1 VVVNIRRSKDEE
13 KRMAWL
19 KVVHVLAVVVLLGN
33 LLMAPFWRKRLA
45 ALGGVQARAAA
56 NRSVRVADLI
66 FTLPSWVV
74 VLATGIMLIIYR
86 DMGMRGGWL
95 HLSLLLFLGW
105 LVFWHIL
112 VLRARKAMIAQ
123 AEEAASGGQAP
134 AELAQHERQ
143 WQQWS
148 YLAAGIVVLI
158 LILMVIQ
165 PPLW

>member
-1 VVVNIRRSKDEE
+1 
-13 KRMAWL
+13 MQWL
-19 KVVHVLAVVVLLGN
+19 KVVHVLAVAVLLGN
-33 LLMAPFWRKRLA
+33 LLMAPFWRKRLV

-66 FTLPSWVV
+66 FTLPGWVV
-74 VLATGIMLIIYR
+74 VLATGIMLIINR
-86 DMGMRGGWL
+86 GMQGGWL

-105 LVFWHIL
+105 LVFWHVL
-112 VLRARKAMIAQ
+112 VLRSRKAMITQ

-134 AELAQHERQ
+134 PELAQHERR

>member
-1 VVVNIRRSKDEE
+1 ME
-13 KRMAWL
+13 WL
-19 KVVHVLAVVVLLGN
+19 MRVVHILAVVVLLGN

-45 ALGGVQARAAA
+45 AVGGVQARAAA
-56 NRSVRVADLI
+56 NRSIRVADLL
-66 FTLPSWVV
+66 FTLPGWAV

-86 DMGMRGGWL
+86 GMHGGWL

-105 LVFWHIL
+105 LIFWHML
-112 VLRARKAMIAQ
+112 VLRSRKAMITQ

-148 YLAAGIVVLI
+148 YLAAAIAVLI
-158 LILMVIQ
+158 LILMVAKPQ
-165 PPLW
+165 LW

>member
-1 VVVNIRRSKDEE
+1 MD
-13 KRMAWL
+13 WL
-19 KVVHVLAVVVLLGN
+19 MKILHILAVVVLLGN

-66 FTLPSWVV
+66 FTLPGWVV

-86 DMGMRGGWL
+86 GGMHGGWL

-105 LVFWHIL
+105 LIFWHML

-123 AEEAASGGQAP
+123 AEEATSGEQVP
-134 AELAQHERQ
+134 AELAQYERQ
-143 WQQWS
+143 WQRLS

-158 LILMVIQ
+158 LILMIAQ
-165 PPLW
+165 PKLW

>member
-1 VVVNIRRSKDEE
+1 
-13 KRMAWL
+13 MAWL

-66 FTLPSWVV
+66 FTLPGWVV

-86 DMGMRGGWL
+86 DMGIRGGWL

-105 LVFWHIL
+105 LIFWHIL

-134 AELAQHERQ
+134 PELAQHERQ

-148 YLAAGIVVLI
+148 YVAAGIAVLI

>member
-1 VVVNIRRSKDEE
+1 ME
-13 KRMAWL
+13 WL
-19 KVVHVLAVVVLLGN
+19 MRVVHILAVVVLLGN

-45 ALGGVQARAAA
+45 AVGGVQARAAA
-56 NRSVRVADLI
+56 NRSVRVADLL
-66 FTLPSWVV
+66 FTLPGWVV

-86 DMGMRGGWL
+86 GMHGGWL

-105 LVFWHIL
+105 LIFWHML
-112 VLRARKAMIAQ
+112 VLRARKAMITQ

-148 YLAAGIVVLI
+148 YLAAGIAVLI
-158 LILMVIQ
+158 LILMVAKPQ
-165 PPLW
+165 LW

>member
-1 VVVNIRRSKDEE
+1 ME
-13 KRMAWL
+13 WL
-19 KVVHVLAVVVLLGN
+19 MRVVHIMAVAVLLGN

-56 NRSVRVADLI
+56 NRSVRVADLL
-66 FTLPSWVV
+66 FTLPGWAV

-86 DMGMRGGWL
+86 EMGMHGGWL

-105 LVFWHIL
+105 LIFWHVL
-112 VLRARKAMIAQ
+112 VLRARKAMITQ

-148 YLAAGIVVLI
+148 YLAAGIAVLI
-158 LILMVIQ
+158 LILMVAKPQ
-165 PPLW
+165 LW

>member
-13 KRMAWL
+13 KRMDWL
-19 KVVHVLAVVVLLGN
+19 MKILHVLAVVVLLGN

-56 NRSVRVADLI
+56 NRSIRTADLM
-66 FTLPSWVV
+66 FTLPGWVV
-74 VLATGIMLIIYR
+74 LLVTGIVLSIN
-86 DMGMRGGWL
+86 RGWKL
-95 HLSLLLFLGW
+95 AISLNISMLLFLGW
-105 LVFWHIL
+105 LVLWHVL

-134 AELAQHERQ
+134 AELAQHEHQ

-148 YLAAGIVVLI
+148 YVSAGIVVLI
-158 LILMVIQ
+158 LILMVAQ
-165 PPLW
+165 F

>member
-1 VVVNIRRSKDEE
+1 
-13 KRMAWL
+13 MQWL
-19 KVVHVLAVVVLLGN
+19 KVVHILAVVVVLGN

-66 FTLPSWVV
+66 FTLPGWVV

-105 LVFWHIL
+105 LILWHVL

-123 AEEAASGGQAP
+123 AEEAAGGGQAP
-134 AELAQHERQ
+134 AELAQHEHQ

-148 YLAAGIVVLI
+148 YISAGIVVLI
-158 LILMVIQ
+158 LILMVTR
-165 PPLW
+165 PF

>member
-1 VVVNIRRSKDEE
+1 
-13 KRMAWL
+13 MQWL
-19 KVVHVLAVVVLLGN
+19 KVVHILAVVVVLGN

-66 FTLPSWVV
+66 FTLPGWVV

-105 LVFWHIL
+105 LIFWHVL
-112 VLRARKAMIAQ
+112 VLRTRKAMIAQ

-134 AELAQHERQ
+134 PELAQHERQ

-148 YLAAGIVVLI
+148 YLAAGIIVLI
-158 LILMVIQ
+158 LILMVVQ

>member
-1 VVVNIRRSKDEE
+1 ME
-13 KRMAWL
+13 WL
-19 KVVHVLAVVVLLGN
+19 MRVVHILAVVVLLGN

-45 ALGGVQARAAA
+45 AVGGVQARAAA
-56 NRSVRVADLI
+56 NRSVRVADLL
-66 FTLPSWVV
+66 FTLPGWVV

-86 DMGMRGGWL
+86 GMHGGWL

-105 LVFWHIL
+105 LIFWHML
-112 VLRARKAMIAQ
+112 VLRSRKAMITQ

-148 YLAAGIVVLI
+148 YLAAGIAVLI
-158 LILMVIQ
+158 LLLMVAKPQ
-165 PPLW
+165 LW

>member
-1 VVVNIRRSKDEE
+1 ME
-13 KRMAWL
+13 WL
-19 KVVHVLAVVVLLGN
+19 MRVVHILAVAVLLGN

-56 NRSVRVADLI
+56 NRSIRVADLL
-66 FTLPSWVV
+66 FTLPGWAV

-86 DMGMRGGWL
+86 GMHGGWL

-105 LVFWHIL
+105 LIFWHML
-112 VLRARKAMIAQ
+112 VLRARKAMITQ

-148 YLAAGIVVLI
+148 YLAAGIAVLI
-158 LILMVIQ
+158 LLLMVAKPQ
-165 PPLW
+165 LW